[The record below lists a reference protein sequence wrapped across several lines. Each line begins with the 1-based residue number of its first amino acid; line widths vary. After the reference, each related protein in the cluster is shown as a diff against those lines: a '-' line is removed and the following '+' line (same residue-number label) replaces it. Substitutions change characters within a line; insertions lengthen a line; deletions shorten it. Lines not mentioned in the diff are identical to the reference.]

1 MKLSIPPKHLYA
13 YTLCFLVN
21 IIFCLHYYAAK
32 VVISA
37 GVNPLAL
44 SAVRGIIGGTFL
56 FLIYRDFFA
65 KLNWH
70 LIKNFALVAFFGF
83 FFNQVFFLF
92 GVKKTSPL
100 NVAIIVN
107 TIPVIITFLAVVS
120 GLESAGKKKIAGLV
134 IGFIAVVLLSAV
146 SNNFTFHDSNLGDL
160 FILLNVVFY
169 GISVILSKKLL
180 QQEIAPH
187 LFPIGVLLFGGM
199 MHALAG
205 CFYLPELF
213 TYAISGP
220 YQGLLI
226 LYEAIV
232 STGLVYLMIFLAL
245 KILPPSATTIF
256 AYLQPVIILCLDFF
270 FLDKIPA
277 ASIFPI
283 ILAIIASGYMV
294 ISSRE

>member
-1 MKLSIPPKHLYA
+1 MKLSIPPKHFYA
-13 YTLCFLVN
+13 YSLCLLVN

-44 SAVRGIIGGTFL
+44 SAVRGLIGGCFL
-56 FLIYRDFFA
+56 LLIYRDFFT

-70 LIKNFALVAFFGF
+70 LIKNFAVVAFFGF
-83 FFNQVFFLF
+83 FLNQVFFLF

-107 TIPVIITFLAVVS
+107 TIPVIITFLAVITR
-120 GLESAGKKKIAGLV
+120 LEVAGPKKIAGLV
-134 IGFIAVVLLSAV
+134 LGFAAVVLLSGV
-146 SNNFTFHDSNLGDL
+146 SNNFQFQDSNLGDL
-160 FILLNVVFY
+160 FILLNVLFY
-169 GISVILSKKLL
+169 GISVILSKRLL

-187 LFPIGVLLFGGM
+187 LFPIGVLLLGGL
-199 MHALAG
+199 MHSIAG
-205 CFYLPELF
+205 AYYLPGLID
-213 TYAISGP
+213 YATSGLVP
-220 YQGLLI
+220 TILL

-256 AYLQPVIILCLDFF
+256 AYLQPIIILLLDFI
-270 FLDKIPA
+270 FLDKIPVVT
-277 ASIFPI
+277 IFPI
-283 ILAIIASGYMV
+283 ILAIIISGYMV
-294 ISSRE
+294 ISSRH